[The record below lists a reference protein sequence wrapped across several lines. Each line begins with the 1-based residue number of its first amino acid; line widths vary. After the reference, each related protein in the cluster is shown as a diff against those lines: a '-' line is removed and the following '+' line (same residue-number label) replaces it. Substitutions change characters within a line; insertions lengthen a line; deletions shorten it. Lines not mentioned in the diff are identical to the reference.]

1 MLLTADTATNFNNM
15 HLCIPVQIKKST
27 NTANNIDDD
36 LMTVNNVFAH
46 FIREMDIRS
55 EIKYDVDN
63 AKDASWLYTRIVA
76 FVCNW
81 RTIAPLTDYANN
93 PTCQDLTKANK
104 YFSSDEKM
112 HFDLGRSKGHTD
124 ELESLVRDD
133 SKLTLTVTLKDAAT

>member
-76 FVCNW
+76 FVCN
-81 RTIAPLTDYANN
+81 
-93 PTCQDLTKANK
+93 
-104 YFSSDEKM
+104 
-112 HFDLGRSKGHTD
+112 
-124 ELESLVRDD
+124 
-133 SKLTLTVTLKDAAT
+133 